1 LSTSVPQ
8 ATWGG
13 LAAGA
18 AGLDRAWIWLP
29 PSLLVAATALA
40 LLVLAGGRAA
50 ASRGVSFVGEGA
62 TP

>member
-1 LSTSVPQ
+1 M
-8 ATWGG
+8 
-13 LAAGA
+13 AAGA

-40 LLVLAGGRAA
+40 LLVLAGGGAGASRVA
-50 ASRGVSFVGEGA
+50 ASVGEGA